1 MSYIAIVNRSSMI
14 TSSELLTITQAIQI
28 QVNLHF
34 LPAWNLKSATVKFFA
49 DEKDIPG
56 YAWVIY
62 VIDSQASVPG
72 ALGYHQEE
80 TSGKI
85 DGYIMCEPI
94 LSNGGDVLKFDAGNP
109 GKYTVSGT
117 LSHECIEALLNRFCD
132 QFCDNGNTSWAFEGC
147 DPVENIGY
155 GIMVDGIE
163 VAVSDFVFGSFFNTF
178 AKLPQNAPFNYLNT
192 LTAPFTIL
200 TGGYAI
206 IRQGGPGTETQVF
219 GEEMPQWRRD
229 TKKFK
234 FNRKFPNAQSNII
247 TIKPGQH
254 TAKKSFWQKL
264 IGK

>member
-1 MSYIAIVNRSSMI
+1 MI

-80 TSGKI
+80 SSGKI

-94 LSNGGDVLKFDAGNP
+94 LSNGGDVLKFDANNP

-117 LSHECIEALLNRFCD
+117 LSHEICECIIDIYTNFW
-132 QFCDNGNTSWAFEGC
+132 CDNGTTSWCKEVA
-147 DPVENIGY
+147 DPVEQVGY
-155 GIMVDGIE
+155 GVMVDGVE
-163 VAVSDFVFGSFFNTF
+163 VAVSDFVFPSFFNPDATLI
-178 AKLPQNAPFNYLNT
+178 KNAPFNYLNT
-192 LTAPFTIL
+192 LTAPFTML
-200 TGGYAI
+200 SGGYSI
-206 IRQGGPGTETQVF
+206 QRTGSPGTETQVF

-229 TKKFK
+229 TKRFK
-234 FNRKFPNAQSNII
+234 FNRKFPKNQETII
-247 TIKPGQH
+247 TNRPGQH
-254 TAKKSFWQKL
+254 IAKKSFWQKL